1 MMCHNTIAT
10 AAAGA
15 ALALLASCS
24 GIMGG
29 LYDEPEDGGKSG
41 YGFVSASEAGK
52 PGRIYIDATDY
63 KRWIYINFASMS
75 IDTLGV
81 DEPEPEQWDIAV
93 HRYDV
98 RTNGGAACSTGAT
111 ALTLPLPVAETFT
124 PDVWTTEK
132 IITDMS
138 TMAEGYISYSP
149 SWYNAVVS
157 EWLDVDTSTMPP
169 LYTPSGKVYVVQMAD
184 GRRAALRLAD
194 FMNAAGVK
202 GYMTIEYIYPL

>member
-1 MMCHNTIAT
+1 AFC
-10 AAAGA
+10 
-15 ALALLASCS
+15 
-24 GIMGG
+24 
-29 LYDEPEDGGKSG
+29 
-41 YGFVSASEAGK
+41 
-52 PGRIYIDATDY
+52 
-63 KRWIYINFASMS
+63 
-75 IDTLGV
+75 IDTLDV

-98 RTNGGAACSTGAT
+98 RTNGGAACCTEAT
-111 ALTLPLPVAETFT
+111 ELTLPLPMANSFT

-138 TMAEGYISYSP
+138 TMAEGYLTYAP